1 MQTPFPT
8 LMELVRLI
16 CNAFDAGRPIK
27 KELDNKVTDLYV
39 TLPEAMEYF
48 SRPELKNDFIWIL
61 GNSESRLGEFVAI
74 VESGL
79 RSYIDWIKNVDANGM
94 SRDQMTPI
102 IFGDFARRLLEGSY
116 PMVASS
122 YPVSIFDEESG
133 LVSYALPSLLAIL
146 RKESLAW
153 QAMLKHITKQQSDM
167 IGSWERGDHIPDLS
181 SLKGLLNHPGM
192 ENERSA
198 VMLARAWD
206 YIIRDLNQ
214 AGSDPSTWSEISIQN
229 SLFLLRDE
237 VNDGIKDMFPA
248 ASLIERYFKKDG
260 VNINDAEA
268 AIHDLRSLIQN
279 SNNPHFSDLYCDRAL
294 ARMRAQQE
302 SFDECLSLYKRA
314 VEKAMYLGCDNIELL
329 LNEAMSAAAAIG
341 PDRVF
346 CKQLRK
352 AQVLFGYAAPFKSEN
367 NSSSKFSDHVQG
379 WQIER
384 YAEAFIEKHN
394 SEKLKAPRTASGPIA
409 MLLEDMDNIRYDLRK
424 PDKIISLKTQFGQKR
439 MPQLAC
445 AVYFGYWDS
454 FLKLLESGAS
464 VDVLT
469 SSEESPLLLAIERMS
484 PDTASERRD
493 IRYFEKLSSIPHKR
507 ETMDQITSKKRL
519 SILHSAVNSGN
530 PYIVEKVI
538 DMGCGIDLIST
549 TNKCSPLYH
558 AVRNMDC
565 TLNSG
570 AFLSRLKNPVLD
582 TEGVDAIMRY
592 TNSLANSDS
601 IIRLIHS
608 SQQDSLMAS
617 CMEIARQHIVDPY
630 LSIPLESRLKII
642 DLLIENGA
650 SVNLEHSYPI
660 KGYTPL
666 MHAVEVGALEVVEK
680 MLKFGGDPEKT
691 HYQPDLGRHLNC
703 FDLAKLWN
711 RKEIFQLLSS
721 QLVGS

>member
-61 GNSESRLGEFVAI
+61 GNSENRLGEFAAI

-79 RSYIDWIKNVDANGM
+79 RLYIDWIKNVDANGM
-94 SRDQMTPI
+94 SRDQVTPI

-229 SLFLLRDE
+229 ALFSLRDK
-237 VNDGIKDMFPA
+237 VNDCIQNMLPA

-260 VNINDAEA
+260 VNINDVET
-268 AIHDLRSLIQN
+268 AIYDLRSLIQN
-279 SNNPHFSDLYCDRAL
+279 SNNSHFSDLYCDRAL
-294 ARMRAQQE
+294 ARIRAQQE

-314 VEKAMYLGCDNIELL
+314 VEKAMYRGCDNIELL

-341 PDRVF
+341 HDRVF

-367 NSSSKFSDHVQG
+367 NSSSKYSDHIQD
-379 WQIER
+379 WIIER
-384 YAEAFIEKHN
+384 YAEEFLRRYP
-394 SEKLKAPRTASGPIA
+394 SDKLKSLRSSSGPIW
-409 MLLEDMDNIRYDLRK
+409 MLNEDKDNIRYDFRN
-424 PDKIISLKTQFGQKR
+424 PDRIVSLKGQKR
-439 MPQLAC
+439 MPQLAY
-445 AVYFGYWDS
+445 AVYFGPWDS

-484 PDTASERRD
+484 PDTASKRRD
-493 IRYFEKLSSIPHKR
+493 IRYFEKLSSVPHKR
-507 ETMDQITSKKRL
+507 ETIDQLTSKKRL

-549 TNKCSPLYH
+549 TNKCSPLYL

-565 TLNSG
+565 SLNSD
-570 AFLSRLKNPVLD
+570 AFLSRLKNPALD
-582 TEGVDAIMRY
+582 TEQVDAIMRY
-592 TNSLANSDS
+592 TNNLTNSDS
-601 IIRLIHS
+601 IGRFIRS
-608 SQQDSLMAS
+608 SPEESPEAKIMEAIGQHMVDSHM
-617 CMEIARQHIVDPY
+617 
-630 LSIPLESRLKII
+630 SIPVEDRLKII

-650 SVNLEHSYPI
+650 SINLEHSYPI

-666 MHAVEVGALEVVEK
+666 MFAVEVGALEVVEK
-680 MLKFGGDPEKT
+680 MLKFGGNPRKTFYQPEKKRSF
-691 HYQPDLGRHLNC
+691 DC